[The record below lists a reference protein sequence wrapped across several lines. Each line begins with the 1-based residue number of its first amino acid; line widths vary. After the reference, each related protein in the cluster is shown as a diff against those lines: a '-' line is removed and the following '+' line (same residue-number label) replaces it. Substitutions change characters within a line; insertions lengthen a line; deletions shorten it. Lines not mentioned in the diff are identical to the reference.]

1 MAPLLADVVQVTV
14 PETPEAA
21 RIDPQYRADRAAD
34 IVIDLISRLV
44 PGPIVLVV
52 EEAHWA
58 DGASA
63 HLLDRVAFATDGR
76 PWAVVAVRRGDT
88 GGFAPE
94 SGTSVVLGP
103 LPNEVIERL
112 VIAATEATPLR
123 PHEVAAV
130 VERAEGNPLFVE
142 EVTRLA
148 LGSGS
153 MEQLPE
159 SVQAAMSTQIDQL
172 PPPVRRILR
181 YCAVLGR
188 SFRREVLERTLTAE
202 DVSLETTDLTALASF
217 LVDEGDNRLQ
227 FRNSLVRDAA
237 YEGLA
242 YRIRA
247 RIHRAAGE
255 VLEGIS
261 TDLDA
266 DSPTLVLHFARAGD
280 APRTWRYAQM
290 AGDLAR
296 RSYANADA
304 ADHFETALEM
314 SRRSPTSPTTT
325 ERNSGHASVSCAS
338 SPGCSRSRWTPTG
351 APRGSCA
358 TTRSPAPRCSTA
370 RRRSTPAPVELTHG
384 DARRRSGPAHPR
396 RRRRGRGRHHRPP
409 RQPDRAHPRG
419 AGAPGGRE
427 GAGRRRPSRVPVR
440 SATGAASCW
449 P

>member
-1 MAPLLADVVQVTV
+1 MPN
-14 PETPEAA
+14 TPEAD

-34 IVIDLISRLV
+34 VVIDLISRLV

-153 MEQLPE
+153 MAQLPE

-202 DVSLETTDLTALASF
+202 GVTLETTDLTALASF
-217 LVDEGDNRLQ
+217 LEDEGDNRLQ

-280 APRTWRYAQM
+280 AAS
-290 AGDLAR
+290 DLALRTDGR
-296 RSYANADA
+296 RAGA
-304 ADHFETALEM
+304 TLLRQ
-314 SRRSPTSPTTT
+314 RRRGRPLRDGPGDEHAGCRTSPTTT
-325 ERNSGHASVSCAS
+325 VRSCGHGSVSCAS
-338 SPGCSRSRWTPTG
+338 SPGCSRRRWTPTG
-351 APRGSCA
+351 EPHGSCA
-358 TTRSPAPRCSTA
+358 TTRWPAPRCSTA
-370 RRRSTPAPVELTHG
+370 RRPCTPALVSC
-384 DARRRSGPAHPR
+384 ARRCASWGGPGASSTAPT
-396 RRRRGRGRHHRPP
+396 GQGVAPSS
-409 RQPDRAHPRG
+409 ASTVSPRG
-419 AGAPGGRE
+419 SASSRSAWGTRKR
-427 GAGRRRPSRVPVR
+427 GRRRLRPGPAR
-440 SATGAASCW
+440 SATAAASCW